1 MSLLLSDIMIRATI
15 KTKVYPDLDV
25 KGSFKMAVDL
35 GRAVLTG
42 ERIWLCTDN
51 EALDGIVEYWQAQ
64 GCKVMRISETTA
76 QSMVGGT
83 ISPEVFYVDKP
94 VMTVVLHKFYQSV
107 SLKCDDECLLHLV
120 EAAPDYD
127 IFELIDY
134 YDKLFKENKVMTI
147 NNVHKSEILHFIHE
161 YVRTGDE
168 QAFRGNLQFYID
180 RYGSELVTYVVH
192 ALARK
197 AGEWA

>member
-1 MSLLLSDIMIRATI
+1 MSLLLSDITIRATV

-64 GCKVMRISETTA
+64 GCKVMRISEDTA
-76 QSMVGGT
+76 KSMTEG
-83 ISPEVFYVDKP
+83 IASPEAFYVDKP
-94 VMTVVLHKFYQSV
+94 VATVTLHKFYQSV
-107 SLKCDDECLLHLV
+107 SLKFDDEKLLSLINV
-120 EAAPDYD
+120 APDYN

-134 YDKLFKENKVMTI
+134 YDKLFKENRVMTI
-147 NNVHKSEILHFIHE
+147 NNIHKSEILHFIHE

-168 QAFRGNLQFYID
+168 QTLRGNMQFYVD

-192 ALARK
+192 ALARRV
-197 AGEWA
+197 GE